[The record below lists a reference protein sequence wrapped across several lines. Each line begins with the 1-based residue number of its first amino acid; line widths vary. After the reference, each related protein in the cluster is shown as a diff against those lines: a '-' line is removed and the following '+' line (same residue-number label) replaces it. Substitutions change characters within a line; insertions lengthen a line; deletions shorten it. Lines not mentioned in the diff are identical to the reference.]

1 MANHSE
7 CLDQDTK
14 IWPLLTSAAF
24 PKHHYLCASSGI
36 QTCFRDTSL
45 CNSSSI
51 HAVPQLVWSKN

>member
-51 HAVPQLVWSKN
+51 HAVPQL